1 MGSLIKY
8 EFRKLLNIK
17 FIILVLT
24 GIFQVM
30 FLVGMAAKSI
40 SFLCI
45 SSVLV
50 LFCAIIS
57 ISVLAILTI
66 RVLSKEFNTKQGYML
81 FMTPNS
87 SYKILGAKIVESV
100 ITIFGFG
107 ALFILLEFID
117 VKMLTEKN
125 LLSVVFV
132 ELESENFWANAGG
145 IALNVISIL
154 FNVVAIVA
162 IAFLAV
168 IVSATLLNGK
178 KYSGLLSFGLFLVIN
193 FIVSDVI
200 TRISTAFNLA
210 DDMCAISIFI
220 CVACTIV
227 SVIIYYIGAWLM
239 ENKLSI

>member
-1 MGSLIKY
+1 
-8 EFRKLLNIK
+8 
-17 FIILVLT
+17 
-24 GIFQVM
+24 
-30 FLVGMAAKSI
+30 
-40 SFLCI
+40 
-45 SSVLV
+45 
-50 LFCAIIS
+50 
-57 ISVLAILTI
+57 
-66 RVLSKEFNTKQGYML
+66 
-81 FMTPNS
+81 
-87 SYKILGAKIVESV
+87 
-100 ITIFGFG
+100 
-107 ALFILLEFID
+107 
-117 VKMLTEKN
+117 MLTEKN